1 MTGQSGQVLAKAK
14 ECCWV
19 ASAFLW
25 VMNLKSK
32 VTVGFLVMLA
42 LLIGLGAY
50 AVDTVHR
57 LDRNSRAILKD
68 NLYSVQLG
76 QNMLQALDELAV
88 PTANPAAL
96 SRYRTAL
103 VREVGN
109 ITEPGEQ
116 QLVDSMVQAVGRYEH
131 APAARAATV
140 AELRQHTRRMVVLN
154 MAALTR
160 KNAQANRT
168 ATAATRFLVTLLAL
182 GTLLALTLVLSV
194 PEAAVG
200 GLRKLTASINHAA
213 AGNFSASIPQ
223 ESTDE
228 FGSVARAFNGLL
240 VHLNEYRTANLA
252 ELLTE
257 RNRVASIVQTLDE
270 GLLLLDENRQV
281 IVANPVACALL
292 GLPAGAVV
300 GQPAEELAQANPV
313 FGQLLAYVQQPAAQ
327 RGSTPLALTVGE
339 GAEAVFYQV
348 GLHEAVSFNAA
359 TDRMEFIGSILALHN
374 VSAFKKLDQTKSDF
388 LATIS
393 HELKTPLSSSNF
405 NLKLLLDQRIGSLN
419 AEQADIL
426 GNLRKE
432 NQRLLLLVSELLTVA
447 RLEAGASIALD
458 MRSTALAALV
468 AAATEPLQLQLRPK
482 HLALD
487 VQLPADLPPVR
498 ADLEKAAWVLLN
510 LLANAVRYSPEGG
523 RIVVSAAVE
532 PGGQAVRVQ
541 VQDDGPGI
549 APEHQQRI
557 FERFAQGPSAGAEAT
572 AGTGLGLSISREFIA
587 HQGGTLGVESTPG
600 AGSTFYFTLPVA

>member
-1 MTGQSGQVLAKAK
+1 MSLKAK
-14 ECCWV
+14 ITWGFV
-19 ASAFLW
+19 A
-25 VMNLKSK
+25 M
-32 VTVGFLVMLA
+32 LV
-42 LLIGLGAY
+42 LLVGLGGY
-50 AVDTVHR
+50 AFDTVHQ
-57 LDRNSRAILKD
+57 LDRNSRAILQD
-68 NLYSVQLG
+68 NFYSVQLG
-76 QNMLQALDELAV
+76 QRMLQALDELAT
-88 PTANPAAL
+88 PAAAPAAL
-96 SRYRTAL
+96 NRYSTAL
-103 VREVGN
+103 TREAGN

-116 QLVDSMVQAVGRYEH
+116 QLVDSMVQTLGRYED
-131 APAARAATV
+131 APVTRAATV
-140 AELRQHTRRMVVLN
+140 AELRRHTHHMVALN

-160 KNAQANRT
+160 KNEQANRT
-168 ATAATRFLVTLLAL
+168 ATAATRFLVTLLTL
-182 GTLLALTLVLSV
+182 GALLALALVLSV

-200 GLRKLTASINHAA
+200 GLRKLTASIDHAA

-228 FGSVARAFNGLL
+228 FGSVTRAFNGLL
-240 VHLNEYRTANLA
+240 MHLNEYRTANLA

-257 RNRVASIVQTLDE
+257 RNRVASIVQTLKE
-270 GLLLLDENRQV
+270 GLLLLDESRQV

-292 GLPAGAVV
+292 GLSEAEVV
-300 GQPAEELAQANPV
+300 ARPAEELAQANPV

-405 NLKLLLDQRIGSLN
+405 NLKLLLDQRIGPLN
-419 AEQADIL
+419 AEQADIVSS
-426 GNLRKE
+426 LRQE

-447 RLEAGASIALD
+447 RLEAGATIALD
-458 MRSTALAALV
+458 MRPTALAALV

-482 HLALD
+482 HLVLD
-487 VQLPADLPPVR
+487 VQLPPNLPPVR
-498 ADLEKAAWVLLN
+498 ADLEKSAWVLLN

-523 RIVVSAAVE
+523 RIIVSAAAE
-532 PGGQAVRVQ
+532 PDGQAVRVQ

-557 FERFAQGPSAGAEAT
+557 FERFAQGPGAGPEAA
-572 AGTGLGLSISREFIA
+572 AGTGLGLSISREFITN
-587 HQGGTLGVESTPG
+587 QGGTLGVESTPG

>member
-1 MTGQSGQVLAKAK
+1 
-14 ECCWV
+14 
-19 ASAFLW
+19 
-25 VMNLKSK
+25 MNLKSK
-32 VTVGFLVMLA
+32 ITVGFLTMLA
-42 LLIGLGAY
+42 LLVGLGAY
-50 AVDTVHR
+50 AVDTVHQ
-57 LDRNSRAILKD
+57 LDRNSRAILQD
-68 NLYSVQLG
+68 NFYSVQLG
-76 QNMLQALDELAV
+76 QRMLQALDELAE
-88 PTANPAAL
+88 PAAIPAAL

-103 VREVGN
+103 TREAGN

-116 QLVDSMVQAVGRYEH
+116 QLVDSMVQAVGRYQD

-140 AELRQHTRRMVVLN
+140 AELRRHTHHMVALN
-154 MAALTR
+154 ITALTR
-160 KNAQANRT
+160 KNGQANRT
-168 ATAATRFLVTLLAL
+168 ATAATRLLITLLTLGALLAL
-182 GTLLALTLVLSV
+182 ALVLSV

-213 AGNFSASIPQ
+213 EGNFSASIPQ

-228 FGSVARAFNGLL
+228 FGGVARAFNRLL

-257 RNRVASIVQTLDE
+257 RNRVASIVQTLDQ

-281 IVANPVACALL
+281 IVANPMACTLL
-292 GLPAGAVV
+292 GLPEGDVV
-300 GQPAEELAQANPV
+300 GRPAEELAQANPV

-339 GAEAVFYQV
+339 GPGAAFYQV
-348 GLHEAVSFNAA
+348 GLHEATSFNAA

-405 NLKLLLDQRIGSLN
+405 NLKLLLDQRIGPLN
-419 AEQADIL
+419 AEQADIVS
-426 GNLRKE
+426 NLRQE
-432 NQRLLLLVSELLTVA
+432 NQRLLRLVGELLTVA
-447 RLEAGASIALD
+447 RLEAGAAIALD
-458 MRSTALAALV
+458 VRPTALAALV

-482 HLALD
+482 HLVLD
-487 VQLPADLPPVR
+487 VQLPPNLPPVH
-498 ADLEKAAWVLLN
+498 ADLEKSAWVLLN
-510 LLANAVRYSPEGG
+510 LLANAVHYSPEGG
-523 RIVVSAAVE
+523 RIVVSAAAE
-532 PGGQAVRVQ
+532 PDGQAVRVQ
-541 VQDDGPGI
+541 VQDGGPGI

-557 FERFAQGPSAGAEAT
+557 FERFAQGPEAEAA

-600 AGSTFYFTLPVA
+600 TGSTFYFTLPVA

>member
-1 MTGQSGQVLAKAK
+1 MSLKAK
-14 ECCWV
+14 ITWGFV
-19 ASAFLW
+19 A
-25 VMNLKSK
+25 
-32 VTVGFLVMLA
+32 MLA
-42 LLIGLGAY
+42 LLVGLGGY
-50 AVDTVHR
+50 AFSTVQR
-57 LDRNSRAILKD
+57 LDHSSRTILQD
-68 NLYSVQLG
+68 NFYSVQLG
-76 QNMLQALDELAV
+76 QRMLQALDEPV
-88 PTANPAAL
+88 TPAAL
-96 SRYRTAL
+96 GRYRTAL
-103 VREVGN
+103 TREAGN
-109 ITEPGEQ
+109 ITEPGER
-116 QLVDSMVQAVGRYEH
+116 QLVDSMVQAVGRYQDTL
-131 APAARAATV
+131 PDRAATV
-140 AELRQHTRRMVVLN
+140 AALRRHTHRMVALN

-168 ATAATRFLVTLLAL
+168 ATAATRFLATLLTLSALLAL
-182 GTLLALTLVLSV
+182 ALVLSV

-228 FGSVARAFNGLL
+228 FGGVARAFNGLL

-257 RNRVASIVQTLDE
+257 RNRVASIVQTLEE
-270 GLLLLDENRQV
+270 GLLLLDESRQV

-292 GLPAGAVV
+292 GLSEAEVV
-300 GQPAEELAQANPV
+300 ARPAEALARANPV

-327 RGSTPLALTVGE
+327 RGSAPLALTVGE

-348 GLHEAVSFNAA
+348 SLHEAISFNAA

-405 NLKLLLDQRIGSLN
+405 NLKLLLDQRIGPLN
-419 AEQADIL
+419 AEQADIV
-426 GNLRKE
+426 GSLRQE
-432 NQRLLLLVSELLTVA
+432 NQRLLRLVSELLTVA
-447 RLEAGASIALD
+447 RLEAGAAIALD
-458 MRSTALAALV
+458 VRPTALAELV
-468 AAATEPLQLQLRPK
+468 ATATEPLQLQLRPK
-482 HLALD
+482 HLVLD
-487 VQLPADLPPVR
+487 VQLPPNLPPVR
-498 ADLEKAAWVLLN
+498 ADLEKSAWVLLN

-523 RIVVSAAVE
+523 RIVVSAAAE

-541 VQDDGPGI
+541 VQDAGPGI

-557 FERFAQGPSAGAEAT
+557 FERFAQGPGTGAEAA